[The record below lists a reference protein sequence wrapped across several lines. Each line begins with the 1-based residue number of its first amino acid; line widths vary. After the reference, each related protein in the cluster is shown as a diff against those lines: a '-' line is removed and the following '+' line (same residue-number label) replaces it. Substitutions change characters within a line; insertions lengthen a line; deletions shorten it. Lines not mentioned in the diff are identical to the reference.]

1 MNNDNQENFD
11 NQDLEDQEQENQL
24 NDNIVHLDDNTV
36 VLSEEQYTD
45 LIDTISDLQNSIDSL
60 SVTISDY
67 VNSSSDGAVLV
78 PEDYYTYITD
88 VQGQQV
94 FFLSLLVGLV
104 VFLLFALG
112 LRK

>member
-1 MNNDNQENFD
+1 MYNDNQENFD

-60 SVTISDY
+60 SGTISDY
-67 VNSSSDGAVLV
+67 VNSSSEGEVLV
-78 PEDYYTYITD
+78 PEDYYTYISD

-112 LRK
+112 LRR